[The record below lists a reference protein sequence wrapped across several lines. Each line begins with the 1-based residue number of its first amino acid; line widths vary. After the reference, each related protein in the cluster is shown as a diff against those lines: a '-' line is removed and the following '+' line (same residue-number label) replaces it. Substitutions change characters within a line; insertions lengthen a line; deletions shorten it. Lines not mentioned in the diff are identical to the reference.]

1 MVSDTKHRKLVAEIA
16 ELHKL
21 QLESWRNATFGGWTR
36 EQETAH
42 EERSR
47 RISVLQRELNAL
59 DGIHTRI

>member
-1 MVSDTKHRKLVAEIA
+1 MVSDTKHTKLVAEIA
-16 ELHKL
+16 ELHRL
-21 QLESWRNATFGGWTR
+21 QFESWRNATFGGWTR

-59 DGIHTRI
+59 DGTPY